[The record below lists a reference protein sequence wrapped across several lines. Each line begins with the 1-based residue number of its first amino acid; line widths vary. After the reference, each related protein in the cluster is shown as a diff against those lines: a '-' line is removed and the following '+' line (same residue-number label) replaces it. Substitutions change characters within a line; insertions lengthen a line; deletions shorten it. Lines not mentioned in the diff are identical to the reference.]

1 MHRVQYIF
9 SGYEFCWNPILETVL
24 NDAYKG
30 LEKENKVSKSC
41 HSSPDLGS
49 LSSSQQHLGFTA
61 SSPIRQLPGRS
72 LERILILERH
82 LQRSFD
88 TTPASYSQ
96 QSAYFQTCT
105 GWSQGGVFC
114 VVQFPFFYGLFL
126 YSGIPGILQLQKL
139 PCAGSFRVDKTAFLS
154 I

>member
-1 MHRVQYIF
+1 MHI
-9 SGYEFCWNPILETVL
+9 
-24 NDAYKG
+24 KG

-88 TTPASYSQ
+88 TTPLLPTLNSLLIFKHARLEPR
-96 QSAYFQTCT
+96 
-105 GWSQGGVFC
+105 GRFC

>member
-1 MHRVQYIF
+1 MMHIK
-9 SGYEFCWNPILETVL
+9 
-24 NDAYKG
+24 D
-30 LEKENKVSKSC
+30 LEKENKKSQG
-41 HSSPDLGS
+41 HVIPALTSAVY

-88 TTPASYSQ
+88 ATPLLPTLNSLLIFKHARLEPRG
-96 QSAYFQTCT
+96 C
-105 GWSQGGVFC
+105 FC

-126 YSGIPGILQLQKL
+126 HSGIPGILQLQKL

>member
-1 MHRVQYIF
+1 MHIK
-9 SGYEFCWNPILETVL
+9 
-24 NDAYKG
+24 D
-30 LEKENKVSKSC
+30 LEKENKNSQGHVIPALTSAVC
-41 HSSPDLGS
+41 

-88 TTPASYSQ
+88 ATPLLPTLNSLLIFKHA
-96 QSAYFQTCT
+96 CLEPR
-105 GWSQGGVFC
+105 GCFC

-126 YSGIPGILQLQKL
+126 HSEIPGILQLQKL